1 MDSIHACHCAM
12 PAITGSTECCK
23 NCGNNPNGNYKSNGF
38 IDQKDYVLTNVKS
51 CSFCKHYFCL
61 INQGIWG
68 CEKNHKEMDAS
79 KCEDYDGTPPVY
91 TMTSTKITGQ

>member
-1 MDSIHACHCAM
+1 MDSTHFCNCAL
-12 PAITGSTECCK
+12 PTIRGSTECCK
-23 NCGNNPNGNYKSNGF
+23 NCYNNPNKETSITLDLNEM
-38 IDQKDYVLTNVKS
+38 KS

-68 CEKNHKEMDAS
+68 CNKNHTEMDAS

-91 TMTSTKITGQ
+91 KTTSTKITR

>member
-23 NCGNNPNGNYKSNGF
+23 NCGNNPNKEFMLPQTFTLNLNEM
-38 IDQKDYVLTNVKS
+38 KS

-79 KCEDYDGTPPVY
+79 KCEDYDGTPPVCKL
-91 TMTSTKITGQ
+91 TSTNIT

>member
-1 MDSIHACHCAM
+1 MDSIYACHCAM

-23 NCGNNPNGNYKSNGF
+23 NCSNNPNKESRFQQSVTLDLNKM
-38 IDQKDYVLTNVKS
+38 KS

-68 CEKNHKEMDAS
+68 CEKNHTEMDAS

-91 TMTSTKITGQ
+91 TLTSTKLDNF